1 MNAEH
6 PTAVPLFAVT
16 AVAVIV
22 DSVVA
27 SVTAVSMAAPH
38 VLSRLLP
45 GTMLCLACATL
56 NAQEAQEYEY
66 IPRGGATLEPGEAPG
81 ATVVPHGAVVRVSE
95 VRLRG
100 GDELIAGLL
109 QYAEAEQPV
118 FGYLNGV
125 GGFESMVFA
134 WYDPERG
141 AFRRIPVD
149 AKSEVVSLTGNVSYQ
164 DGKADVHVHAVVALG
179 DGTTRGGHLVSARIS
194 PIMQIYVTETEQ

>member
-1 MNAEH
+1 TAASLIAPIILFFAMVPAWTPRACLLMLGVPTPLPPRREQTMNAEH

-45 GTMLCLACATL
+45 GAMLCLACATL
-56 NAQEAQEYEY
+56 NAQETQEYEY

-109 QYAEAEQPV
+109 QYAEAE
-118 FGYLNGV
+118 
-125 GGFESMVFA
+125 
-134 WYDPERG
+134 
-141 AFRRIPVD
+141 
-149 AKSEVVSLTGNVSYQ
+149 
-164 DGKADVHVHAVVALG
+164 
-179 DGTTRGGHLVSARIS
+179 
-194 PIMQIYVTETEQ
+194 

>member
-1 MNAEH
+1 MNIGNHAA
-6 PTAVPLFAVT
+6 AVPSFSRNTLSF
-16 AVAVIV
+16 I
-22 DSVVA
+22 
-27 SVTAVSMAAPH
+27 PRH
-38 VLSRLLP
+38 VLPLLF
-45 GTMLCLACATL
+45 GAVLSTVCTTAG
-56 NAQEAQEYEY
+56 AQDQTEYEY
-66 IPRGGATLEPGEAPG
+66 IPRGGDTLEPGEAPG
-81 ATVVPHGAVVRVSE
+81 LNVVPHGAIQRVTE

-109 QYAEAEQPV
+109 QYVETEKPT

-149 AKSEVVSLTGNVSYQ
+149 AKSEVVSFTGNLSYK

-179 DGTTRGGHLVSARIS
+179 DGTTRGGHLVSAKIS
-194 PIMQIYVTETEQ
+194 PIMQVYVTETEE